1 MKEAYIVKK
10 ITYYI
15 DRDVVEKNT
24 DSDTFDIS
32 KFDLTEALF
41 KSESDMQV
49 IAVCDS
55 LQNVKS
61 LIKKVTE
68 TDEGTFKTVGNI
80 TEYSG
85 TNILYNP
92 NPDEEDLEDDMGMIV
107 ENYEAVKV
115 PINTAF
121 EVDEP
126 GDVNY
131 ENFYDFGDCPSM
143 EDILEIPIEM
153 LDDEVVEFLNK
164 LKGEATTDK
173 PDLTSLDFGAFFDNG
188 NKNIPS

>member
-10 ITYYI
+10 ITYYV

-24 DSDTFDIS
+24 DSYIFDIT
-32 KFDLTEALF
+32 KFDLMNALF
-41 KSESDMQV
+41 ESESDMQV
-49 IAVCDS
+49 IGICDS
-55 LQNVKS
+55 LKNAKT
-61 LIKKVTE
+61 LIKNVVN
-68 TDEGTFKTVGNI
+68 TDEGSFETIGNI

-85 TNILYNP
+85 NNIYYNP
-92 NPDEEDLEDDMGMIV
+92 NPDDDLEDDIGMIV
-107 ENYEAVKV
+107 ENYQAVKV
-115 PINTAF
+115 PVNKAF

-131 ENFYDFGDCPSM
+131 ENFYDLSDCPSIEDM
-143 EDILEIPIEM
+143 EVPIEM

-164 LKGEATTDK
+164 LKSETATDK
-173 PDLTSLDFGAFFDNG
+173 PDLTTLDFGVFLDDE